1 MYTYFLVA
9 LAVLLILSLLWLNR
23 RLHAATT
30 SNRINA
36 DRITRDFIGV
46 VAACAA
52 LGVVLHLLFRG
63 SPG

>member
-1 MYTYFLVA
+1 MYTFL
-9 LAVLLILSLLWLNR
+9 LATTALSLVLALVVLNR

-36 DRITRDFIGV
+36 DRITWDFVGV

-52 LGVVLHLLFRG
+52 LGMVLHLLA
-63 SPG
+63 SQW

>member
-1 MYTYFLVA
+1 MYTFLLVA
-9 LAVLLILSLLWLNR
+9 ILGLLVLALVVLNR

-36 DRITRDFIGV
+36 DRITWDFVGV

-52 LGVVLHLLFRG
+52 LGVVIHLLA
-63 SPG
+63 SQW